1 MRKMSKQIIVFFF
14 IIFNTI
20 SFYGQTNSPQENY
33 YKWFDAI
40 VGVGNTDLY
49 NGIQYKRS
57 YNTINNNHEYFLSSD
72 FIKGTVLYNNQP
84 YFDVYLKYDIHNDE
98 LIAQLPSI
106 KSYNTIQL
114 IQQKVASFSID
125 DHNFIKLSAENVS
138 GFYEI
143 LFEDNNIK
151 FYKKYI
157 KTIKKHLDKDFAYYV
172 FKEKESYLLYYNNEY
187 YQIKSKSNISKA
199 LPNLKKDINL
209 FYKNNENLRKTNYEL
224 FLSKLSSYLSKII
237 SNN

>member
-1 MRKMSKQIIVFFF
+1 MIRIGKQIIVFFVF
-14 IIFNTI
+14 ILNSI
-20 SFYGQTNSPQENY
+20 SFYGQTNSSQENY
-33 YKWFDAI
+33 YKWFDAV

-57 YNTINNNHEYFLSSD
+57 YNTINKNHEYFLSSD
-72 FIKGTVLYNNQP
+72 FIKGTVLYSNQP

-98 LIAQLPSI
+98 LIAQLPSV
-106 KSYNTIQL
+106 KSNNTIQL
-114 IQQKVASFSID
+114 IQQKVSSFSISG
-125 DHNFIKLSAENVS
+125 HSFVKLSAEGVS
-138 GFYEI
+138 GFYEV
-143 LFEDNNIK
+143 LFEDSNIK

-172 FKEKESYLLYYNNEY
+172 FTEKESYLLYYNNEY
-187 YQIKSKSNISKA
+187 YQIKSKSNISKV

-209 FYKNNENLRKTNYEL
+209 FYKNNTNLRKMNYEL
-224 FLSKLSSYLSKII
+224 FLSKLSGYLSELI